1 MGPLGILVSTLQIT
15 LLQKWLS
22 PEEFQAW
29 GWRVPFWISL
39 LLLLAG
45 LYIRKSIEETPV
57 FLELSKNSGQLKSPL
72 LNNLRDSETRKK
84 MLILFFCISASG
96 AILFFCVQVYAGIF
110 LKTSAQLS
118 IQVVDQLGI
127 CATIA
132 LFPLTIFTGWL
143 SDKIGRKPVIVSG
156 LLLGG
161 LFIIPAFEALQILGS
176 EISTNNSSSLIYIT
190 IILFQ

>member
-1 MGPLGILVSTLQIT
+1 
-15 LLQKWLS
+15 
-22 PEEFQAW
+22 
-29 GWRVPFWISL
+29 
-39 LLLLAG
+39 
-45 LYIRKSIEETPV
+45 
-57 FLELSKNSGQLKSPL
+57 
-72 LNNLRDSETRKK
+72 
-84 MLILFFCISASG
+84 
-96 AILFFCVQVYAGIF
+96 
-110 LKTSAQLS
+110 
-118 IQVVDQLGI
+118 VVDQLGI

-190 IILFQ
+190 IILVGLSSILALVVGPQTALLAELFPARRRNSAATLPHNLAAGWIGGLLPLIVTWLNQLSENHLLGLWYPVILLLCASFIAILYLPETFNTDLLK